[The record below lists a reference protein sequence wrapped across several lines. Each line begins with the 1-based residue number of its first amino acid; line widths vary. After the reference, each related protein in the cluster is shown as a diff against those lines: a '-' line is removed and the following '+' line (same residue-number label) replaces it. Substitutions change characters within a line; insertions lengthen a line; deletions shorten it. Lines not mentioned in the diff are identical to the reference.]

1 MLKSPIF
8 MIATVITLLLGACAP
23 TLASPSPATPSPIV
37 TEEIPVTSAAVVES
51 IEIQI
56 LESFPVQ
63 VNAVLRG
70 QLPDAGCTTIA
81 SVDQARVGNTIT
93 LTLNTT
99 TDPLALCEPALTPFE
114 HVVALEV
121 RDLPAGDYTVSV
133 AGIEESFNLPSQEAP
148 TQDISQFNQILVD
161 ALNARDYEQLKSLMG
176 DPFVIA
182 YWLSEGTSNTP
193 DEAVEQL
200 QRNLL
205 SSASPIIA
213 DPKKD
218 LVALLG
224 TDPATIVGPDAIEVT
239 PLWTSGWG
247 AEGNDEAILFV
258 AKRPS
263 GEWHW
268 YGLLFAKDGFQQ

>member
-1 MLKSPIF
+1 MFRSPIF
-8 MIATVITLLLGACAP
+8 IVTLLITLLLAACAP
-23 TLASPSPATPSPIV
+23 AIATPVPATPSPVV
-37 TEEIPVTSAAVVES
+37 TEAIPVTSVAVVES
-51 IEIQI
+51 VEIQV

-63 VNAVLRG
+63 IHAVLRG

-81 SVDQARVGNTIT
+81 SVDQAREGNTIT

-114 HVVALEV
+114 HVVSLDV
-121 RDLPAGDYTVSV
+121 RDLPAGDYMVRV
-133 AGIEESFNLPSQEAP
+133 DGIEESFNLPSQNIP
-148 TQDISQFNQILVD
+148 TQDIAQFNQTLVD
-161 ALNARDYEQLKSLMG
+161 ALNARDYEQLKTLMG
-176 DPFVIA
+176 DSFMIG

-193 DEAVEQL
+193 DQAIEQL
-200 QRNLL
+200 QLNLL
-205 SSASPIIA
+205 SSSSPITA
-213 DPKKD
+213 DPNKD

-224 TDPATIVGPDAIEVT
+224 TDPVTIVGPDAVEVT